1 MNDTQIN
8 HLIAARNKI
17 TDVMIHDAISTDTAD
32 IDALLREVPAGQRND
47 VDLLLG
53 RSCAKLPA
61 RVEYDIEA
69 NRARID
75 AQRERLWNAAQVADR
90 FVNPAVTLEL
100 DPVCAEL
107 LAQHN
112 ESVDQRKANGEGRRG
127 GMTYL
132 DKLEAAQRESKV

>member
-32 IDALLREVPAGQRND
+32 IDALLREVPAGTRND

-69 NRARID
+69 NRARIA
-75 AQRERLWNAAQVADR
+75 AQRERLWNAAPVADR
-90 FVNPAVTLEL
+90 FVNPAVTLDEATQKL
-100 DPVCAEL
+100 IETTRRIWNETEAE
-107 LAQHN
+107 A
-112 ESVDQRKANGEGRRG
+112 
-127 GMTYL
+127 Y
-132 DKLEAAQRESKV
+132 

>member
-53 RSCAKLPA
+53 RRCAKLPA

-75 AQRERLWNAAQVADR
+75 AQRERLWNAAPKPER
-90 FVNPAVTLEL
+90 FQNPAVTLASEETQQL
-100 DPVCAEL
+100 IETTRRIWEETQAE
-107 LAQHN
+107 A
-112 ESVDQRKANGEGRRG
+112 
-127 GMTYL
+127 Y
-132 DKLEAAQRESKV
+132 